1 MKRNTKRCCMAA
13 NCEERRRR
21 FIEQFTWDRDV
32 SKCVAE
38 DLKSSGYISIY
49 DFYGEPIY
57 EVMRNAELN
66 EDELIEVAVA
76 VYREENRGWG
86 AAFSNPFETTYRIEQ
101 EANTIAVAFDRE
113 TDYKAFGEMTFGELL
128 SAPFLRVQHIPYIVS
143 LVVAANEDEDF
154 STEYLDTGDY
164 DLMI

>member
-1 MKRNTKRCCMAA
+1 MKRTTKRCCMAA
-13 NCEERRRR
+13 SCEERRRR
-21 FIEQFTWDRDV
+21 FIEEFTWDNDV
-32 SKCVAE
+32 SRCVVEA
-38 DLKSSGYISIY
+38 LRLRGYNSIY
-49 DFYGEPIY
+49 DFYDEPIY
-57 EVMRNAELN
+57 DVMRNAELY

-101 EANTIAVAFDRE
+101 S
-113 TDYKAFGEMTFGELL
+113 FGDMTFGELL

-154 STEYLDTGDY
+154 STEYLDTGDN
-164 DLMI
+164 DLF

>member
-1 MKRNTKRCCMAA
+1 MVCIK
-13 NCEERRRR
+13 ERRRR
-21 FIEQFTWDRDV
+21 FIEQFTWDKDV
-32 SKCVAE
+32 SKGVTE
-38 DLKSSGYISIY
+38 ELKSRGYYSIY
-49 DFYGEPIY
+49 DFYDEPIY

-143 LVVAANEDEDF
+143 LVVAANEDDDF
-154 STEYLDTGDY
+154 STEYLDTGDN
-164 DLMI
+164 DLF

>member
-13 NCEERRRR
+13 SCEERCN
-21 FIEQFTWDRDV
+21 RDV

-49 DFYGEPIY
+49 DFYDEPIY

>member
-13 NCEERRRR
+13 SCEERRRR

-38 DLKSSGYISIY
+38 DLKSCGYISIY
-49 DFYGEPIY
+49 DFYDEPIY

-76 VYREENRGWG
+76 V
-86 AAFSNPFETTYRIEQ
+86 
-101 EANTIAVAFDRE
+101 
-113 TDYKAFGEMTFGELL
+113 
-128 SAPFLRVQHIPYIVS
+128 
-143 LVVAANEDEDF
+143 
-154 STEYLDTGDY
+154 
-164 DLMI
+164 